1 MKILKSAA
9 AVLAAA
15 VGTALAATMLLWLLS
30 STGTE
35 AVSTHDSASASI
47 MSKFNMFVNNSTSEA
62 LDGIVPIKKV
72 YTLPEDLIV
81 APEPRAELYGTATSP
96 AELEGVIAEAGKLL
110 DGQETLFNSSIEL
123 MKGSSINYYYDET
136 ILAITWK
143 QAINSACYTF
153 SEIKL
158 ADASQFR
165 RYLADNS
172 FGSAIQYRPSDM
184 AATVNAV
191 VAMSGD
197 FYKFRPMGV
206 VVYRRNV
213 HRAEGEEIDT
223 LFIDSK
229 GDFNFVKRGEIM
241 NQADAESY
249 VAENDILF
257 SLSFGPVLVDKG
269 VKVVPD
275 SYPIGEIHDT
285 YSRAAIAQLGETHYL
300 LVTVNYEGPYVA
312 ASTIGQ
318 LADVLESMGVD
329 KAYTLDGG
337 QTGELVFRGEPYNY
351 IDFGMERNVS
361 DILWFA
367 TAIPSDVEG
376 VLLQ

>member
-1 MKILKSAA
+1 MNILKKAA
-9 AVLAAA
+9 AVLATVA
-15 VGTALAATMLLWLLS
+15 GTALAAAMLLWLLG

-35 AVSTHDSASASI
+35 SVSTHDSTSASI

-72 YTLPEDLIV
+72 YSLPEDLIV
-81 APEPRAELYGTATSP
+81 APEPNKSLYGSASSP
-96 AELEGVIAEAGKLL
+96 AELESVIADAAKLL

-123 MKGSSINYYYDET
+123 MKGSEINYYSDET

-206 VVYRRNV
+206 VVYQRNV

-223 LFIDSK
+223 LFIDTK
-229 GDFNFVKRGEIM
+229 GDFNFVRRGEILS
-241 NQADAESY
+241 QADAESY

-257 SLSFGPVLVDKG
+257 SLSFGPVLVDNG

-300 LVTVNYEGPYVA
+300 LVTVNYEGPYIA

-318 LADVLESMGVD
+318 LAEVLEDLGVD

-337 QTGELVFRGEPYNY
+337 QTGTIIMDDTVINNVDYGEQ
-351 IDFGMERNVS
+351 RNIS
-361 DILWFA
+361 DIIYFA
-367 TAIPSDVEG
+367 TALPD
-376 VLLQ
+376 